1 MMNWIYTSV
10 KVLKLPDSA
19 FVIVNRK
26 YVWKEKIEIIGK
38 SKQSTDFSFSEAET
52 AAELNIS

>member
-52 AAELNIS
+52 AAE